1 MRWILY
7 LDLYGKISDI
17 YLDLFLRIM
26 LLIPFFRVGRIT
38 MIFGRKRKKAKDPE
52 AIAKAWFIRKTI
64 LAAIILVFCI
74 FGIRTFYR
82 FMTGWEPGKHKNF
95 ESLEMGS
102 PVSVAEEMMGAPN
115 RVSEYELESL
125 PVTDYDEIKNE
136 SVRSGAT
143 TFYYYE
149 NGMSALYVLGFDA
162 KGKMVFKKHI
172 KA

>member
-1 MRWILY
+1 
-7 LDLYGKISDI
+7 
-17 YLDLFLRIM
+17 
-26 LLIPFFRVGRIT
+26 
-38 MIFGRKRKKAKDPE
+38 MIFGGKRKKAKDPE
-52 AIAKAWFIRKTI
+52 AAAKVAFIRKTI

-82 FMTGWEPGKHKNF
+82 FMTGWDAGKHQNF

-102 PVSVAEEMMGAPN
+102 SISVAEETMGPPK
-115 RVSEYELESL
+115 RVGEYELESL
-125 PVTDYDEIKNE
+125 PVTGYDEIKNE

-149 NGMSALYVLGFDA
+149 NGMSTLYVLGFDA